1 MKMANLA
8 WCAVAVL
15 AFSASPA
22 MAGPMLFDQSLGG
35 PGWYN
40 GSGNPNGGFTVSSE
54 NGVEIGLRVKGR
66 QNPNV
71 IHTPN
76 NVYDVP
82 VGAQPGV
89 PNRAW
94 WNHEWSI
101 YLQPTAGLML
111 DDVLPFSTYTVADL
125 TAGVSNTVSFVPPG
139 MPCDSTYWGPGGE
152 VVGSPGGNAC
162 GSTLWP
168 THWGVQNSGN
178 PTFGDFPLNPLPTY
192 EFDMNAEHYYRIT
205 LDVRNQAGA
214 LLASNTIDVR
224 VGAAALPAPEPATMA
239 LFGLSLAGLG
249 LRRYRGRA

>member
-1 MKMANLA
+1 MKTAKCA
-8 WCAVAVL
+8 WSAVAAVV
-15 AFSASPA
+15 FFASPA
-22 MAGPMLFDQSLGG
+22 FAGPILYDQSLGG

-40 GSGNPNGGFTVSSE
+40 GSGNPNGGFTVATD

-82 VGAQPGV
+82 AGSQPGV

-101 YLQPTAGLML
+101 YLTPAAGLML
-111 DDVLPFSTYTVADL
+111 DDIMAFSTYTVSDL
-125 TAGVSNTVSFVPPG
+125 TAGVTRTASFVPPD
-139 MPCDSTYWGPGGE
+139 MPCDNSYWGPGGE
-152 VVGSPGGNAC
+152 ATGSQLGNAC
-162 GSTLWP
+162 GTALWP
-168 THWGVQNSGN
+168 THFGAQNSGN
-178 PTFGDFPLNPLPTY
+178 PTFGDFPLNPLPAY
-192 EFDMNAEHYYRIT
+192 EFDMNAEHYYRFT

-224 VGAAALPAPEPATMA
+224 VGAAALPAPEPATLA
-239 LFGLSLAGLG
+239 LFGLGLAGLG
-249 LRRYRGRA
+249 LRRRRGRA